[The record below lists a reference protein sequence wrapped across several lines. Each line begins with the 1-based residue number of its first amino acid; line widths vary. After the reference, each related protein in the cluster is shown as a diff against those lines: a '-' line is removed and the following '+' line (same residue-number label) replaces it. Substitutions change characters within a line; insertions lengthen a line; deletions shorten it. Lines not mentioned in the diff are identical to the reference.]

1 FFSIEKQYKM
11 LSAILKFKSQAEC
24 ALESGVYLEKILELP
39 IRDKIARL
47 KYVPEKDINK
57 IDDVVED
64 LEMDIKNLIEKEGVI
79 GD

>member
-1 FFSIEKQYKM
+1 M
-11 LSAILKFKSQAEC
+11 
-24 ALESGVYLEKILELP
+24 
-39 IRDKIARL
+39 
-47 KYVPEKDINK
+47 PEKDINK

>member
-1 FFSIEKQYKM
+1 MCFRIRSI
-11 LSAILKFKSQAEC
+11 FR
-24 ALESGVYLEKILELP
+24 KILELP

-64 LEMDIKNLIEKEGVI
+64 LEMDIKI
-79 GD
+79 

>member
-1 FFSIEKQYKM
+1 MHCQIK
-11 LSAILKFKSQAEC
+11 I
-24 ALESGVYLEKILELP
+24 ESGVYLEKILELP